1 MITDGNTLPT
11 PKYDAKKIIYPMGME
26 YKMIYAC
33 PNGYLLYKKEFEG
46 LKKCLKC
53 GLSWYKHKTN
63 NEYNGQIEKDGHL
76 WN

>member
-53 GLSWYKHKTN
+53 GLS
-63 NEYNGQIEKDGHL
+63 
-76 WN
+76 